1 MKKIYA
7 ILLSMGVLSAV
18 SSCDY
23 LDVVPDNIATIE
35 IAFNNRSTALN
46 YLSTLYWYIPETGKI
61 GSDPGMDV
69 GDEIWYYGDRSTD
82 FTNTTTFWIAM
93 GRQNTGNPIELWQ
106 TAFQRTAELQYFPRK
121 HLGGKKYDR
130 AGKKP
135 VGRRSE
141 SHQGLSALLPYAA
154 LWSNS
159 DDERKYSRNS
169 R

>member
-61 GSDPGMDV
+61 GSDPG
-69 GDEIWYYGDRSTD
+69 ICAAY
-82 FTNTTTFWIAM
+82 N
-93 GRQNTGNPIELWQ
+93 
-106 TAFQRTAELQYFPRK
+106 
-121 HLGGKKYDR
+121 GGTHMPFEDC
-130 AGKKP
+130 
-135 VGRRSE
+135 
-141 SHQGLSALLPYAA
+141 A
-154 LWSNS
+154 LWRPFDRFHEHYHFLDRDGSS
-159 DDERKYSRNS
+159 EYGQSVA
-169 R
+169 

>member
-61 GSDPGMDV
+61 GSDPGLVLWRPFDRFHEHYHFLDSD
-69 GDEIWYYGDRSTD
+69 GSSEYGQSV
-82 FTNTTTFWIAM
+82 A
-93 GRQNTGNPIELWQ
+93 
-106 TAFQRTAELQYFPRK
+106 
-121 HLGGKKYDR
+121 
-130 AGKKP
+130 
-135 VGRRSE
+135 
-141 SHQGLSALLPYAA
+141 
-154 LWSNS
+154 
-159 DDERKYSRNS
+159 
-169 R
+169 